1 MSTSVLRNMDL
12 NLLVVF
18 SVLMRERSV
27 SRAAER
33 LFIGQSGMSGALAR
47 LRLLFD
53 DPLLIRVGRRLE
65 PTPRALGLIPAV
77 DEVLGQIERAV
88 GGPRPFDPRGSRR
101 TFTIGLSDNHELLFA
116 PALARAL
123 FDEAPDSRLV
133 VRPVDVHTL
142 RTALDDQLLDAAVSV
157 STELPSW
164 HDAVPLFEQGY
175 ACIWSRRQVPM
186 KRLTTRQFTTVP
198 HVMVTF
204 GGDLQSGFDDVLERH
219 GLKRRVILGVPRF
232 STLPGVL
239 ESQPLIATVPLPVAK
254 SFQREHR
261 LALSAPPV
269 RLPSRH
275 VRLVF
280 RRRDAALG
288 ELVWFRSLVARTLIP
303 NTPRRAPERQAASDN
318 PPRERRNG

>member
-1 MSTSVLRNMDL
+1 MNASALRNMDL
-12 NLLVVF
+12 NLLLVF

-65 PTPRALGLIPAV
+65 PTPRALGLVPVV
-77 DEVLGQIERAV
+77 DEVLGQIERAI
-88 GGPRPFDPRGSRR
+88 GGARPFHPRASRR

-133 VRPVDVHTL
+133 VRPVDVHSL
-142 RTALDDQLLDAAVSV
+142 RTALDEQLLDAAVSV

-175 ACIWSRRQVPM
+175 ACVWSRHQVPM
-186 KRLTTRQFTTVP
+186 KRLTTHQFTTLP

-204 GGDLQSGFDDVLERH
+204 GGDLESGFDAVLAEH

-239 ESQPLIATVPLPVAK
+239 DAQPLIATVPLPVAE
-254 SFQREHR
+254 SFAREHR

-269 RLPSRH
+269 PLPARQ

-288 ELVWFRSLVARTLIP
+288 ELVWFRALVARTLVP
-303 NTPRRAPERQAASDN
+303 TTGRRTGGGGHHGSTAS
-318 PPRERRNG
+318 RRDR